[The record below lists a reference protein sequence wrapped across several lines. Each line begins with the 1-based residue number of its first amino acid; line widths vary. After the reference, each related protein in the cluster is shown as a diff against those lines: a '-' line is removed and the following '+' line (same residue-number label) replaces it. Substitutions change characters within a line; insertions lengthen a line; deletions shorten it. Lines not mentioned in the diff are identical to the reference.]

1 MSQAKMDKYKEY
13 KKNKKQILAKQKKK
27 KMLDK
32 VLVGTICAVVVIG
45 LVAALGVTFRN
56 MYRDYINSI
65 PDYQVSGYV
74 LDDLTGILAETE
86 TEESETVAE

>member
-27 KMLDK
+27 KLFDK
-32 VLVGTICAVVVIG
+32 ILIGIVFAVVICG

-56 MYRDYINSI
+56 MYRDYVESQPN
-65 PDYQVSGYV
+65 YQVSSYV
-74 LDDLTGILAETE
+74 LDDLSGILDETE
-86 TEESETVAE
+86 TDAE

>member
-32 VLVGTICAVVVIG
+32 ILVGTVCAVVVIG
-45 LVAALGVTFRN
+45 LIAALGVTFRN
-56 MYRDYINSI
+56 MYRDYVESL
-65 PDYQVSGYV
+65 PDYQVSSYV
-74 LDDLTGILAETE
+74 LDDLSGIMEETE
-86 TEESETVAE
+86 TETQAE

>member
-1 MSQAKMDKYKEY
+1 MSQAKMDQYKEY

-32 VLVGTICAVVVIG
+32 ILVGTVCAVVVLA

-56 MYRDYINSI
+56 MYRDYLESI
-65 PDYQVSGYV
+65 PDYQVSSYV
-74 LDDLTGILAETE
+74 LDDLSGIMEEPETQAE
-86 TEESETVAE
+86 

>member
-1 MSQAKMDKYKEY
+1 MSQAKVDKYKEY

-27 KMLDK
+27 KTLDK
-32 VLVGTICAVVVIG
+32 ILVGAVCAVVVVA

-56 MYRDYINSI
+56 MYRDYLASI

-86 TEESETVAE
+86 TESETVTE

>member
-32 VLVGTICAVVVIG
+32 ILVGVVCAVVVIG

-56 MYRDYINSI
+56 MYRDYIESI

-86 TEESETVAE
+86 TESETVAE

>member
-1 MSQAKMDKYKEY
+1 MNEYKEY

-32 VLVGTICAVVVIG
+32 ILVGVVCAVVVIG

-56 MYRDYINSI
+56 MYRDYVESL

-74 LDDLTGILAETE
+74 LDDVSGILDEAETE
-86 TEESETVAE
+86 AE